1 MRTEWIGL
9 PEGTAL
15 KVDKKIIESVKAE
28 YNQQLKF
35 CISLPIHLEEL
46 LEEGEIDRLLV
57 YNLLVDS
64 FLNEKITTLPVEFM
78 DEDEGILETIYQIFK
93 DQVGSLEEMASDE
106 LENIIIELQLDEV
119 TDMF

>member
-28 YNQQLKF
+28 YNRQLKF
-35 CISLPIHLEEL
+35 CISPPIRLEEL
-46 LEEGEIDRLLV
+46 LEEGEIDKLLV
-57 YNLLVDS
+57 YNLLADS
-64 FLNEKITTLPVEFM
+64 FLNKKITTLPVEFM

-93 DQVGSLEEMASDE
+93 DQVVSLEEMASDE
-106 LENIIIELQLDEV
+106 LENIIIELQPDEA

>member
-28 YNQQLKF
+28 YNRQLKF

-46 LEEGEIDRLLV
+46 LEEGEIDKLIV

-64 FLNEKITTLPVEFM
+64 FLNEEITILPVEFM

-93 DQVGSLEEMASDE
+93 DQVVSLEEMASDE
-106 LENIIIELQLDEV
+106 LENIIIELQPDEV